1 MLGGA
6 VGLSNIC
13 SLNSSTSNPTGNN
26 IPPSTSSS
34 KARGFSL
41 FNSISSSNS
50 TSSSSSTS
58 STSDRFAS
66 DLEAA
71 WRDSL
76 LSIAAAATSST
87 SPSNGKIDTSLEDHH
102 DGVINLSSSSSA
114 TNSNNI
120 HSIHNNNISNNSPLT
135 NNRRM
140 DVLDN
145 SNEEQ
150 SNSLLKA
157 LKTTSS
163 SSRNGSGCGGD
174 SDIEE
179 THANGDRDSSPSSLP
194 PTTTSSS
201 SSPNAHPPV
210 PVSYSQFVPPPH
222 PPLFPPGL
230 QQMQQLLQN
239 QLGGFSPAQLQQ
251 FVAQHQQQQQDAGR
265 KQLEAFLQQLQEQ
278 LQINILQQTH
288 LMQTGGGNGDK
299 GGFGRPNPGQ
309 AAALQ
314 QLQIQQQQLISQLQ
328 LIQQRLITL
337 PNFQQ
342 QIRKEEFN
350 IIDRVNSWKENGEQI
365 KSPSP
370 KPPPPS
376 SKSLLKCSEPKDDF
390 GSCPPPPPLGLLP
403 PLLDPRA
410 VSQQHPLFSHGTCR
424 WTGCDTQCED
434 LSTFLKHISSDH
446 ILDDK
451 STAQA
456 RVQMQIVSQLELQ
469 LQKERERLQAMMAH
483 LHLSKEVD
491 LKSHNHGV
499 NNSVNNGHNNCVSN
513 ISGSVN
519 SLSSKS
525 GPPPSSAAALNNG
538 SLVISSGGGHN
549 ESRSTPERENQS
561 KTPPKS
567 SNTKSSSSSSSN
579 NNPNSL
585 SAAFPSGPY
594 PSLSLRDGVSHPN
607 PLSALSVAARSP
619 SLPTSA
625 VTSMTA
631 NSISGPIRRRIS
643 DKAPI
648 PMNMP
653 YMLDRAGLDIAQE
666 IYRNR
671 DFYRSQDVRP
681 PFTYASLIRQA
692 IIESP
697 HNRLSLCEIYN
708 WFQNTFAHF
717 NQVSTTWKNAVRHNL
732 SLHKCFM
739 RVENVKGAVWTVDEV
754 EYHRRRPQR
763 GAAASTGGSVRTKSP
778 TFPHSPNAYGDALNA
793 SLQSALGFASANESS
808 NNNRE
813 GNHPFLNQGGIAAA
827 AAAAAALHQQHQQN
841 SRNSSSEHLE
851 GALRSSSAE
860 YLKIRNSLMCG
871 PGSNRGIGARGD
883 PPSGTRDEEEPDY
896 VKRESSSPHGNDLR
910 RLSSEDNGGG
920 SGGYDFIAA
929 AAAAAAR
936 AAAVNF
942 NGNSSIPDDE
952 EMDTDDIAV
961 APSENGAPKSS
972 PELHNNN
979 NNNIKDLSRNASSS
993 SEEIKREKF

>member
-1 MLGGA
+1 
-6 VGLSNIC
+6 
-13 SLNSSTSNPTGNN
+13 
-26 IPPSTSSS
+26 
-34 KARGFSL
+34 
-41 FNSISSSNS
+41 
-50 TSSSSSTS
+50 
-58 STSDRFAS
+58 
-66 DLEAA
+66 
-71 WRDSL
+71 
-76 LSIAAAATSST
+76 
-87 SPSNGKIDTSLEDHH
+87 
-102 DGVINLSSSSSA
+102 
-114 TNSNNI
+114 
-120 HSIHNNNISNNSPLT
+120 
-135 NNRRM
+135 M

-314 QLQIQQQQLISQLQ
+314 QLQIQQQHDSLPLAANTVLQ
-328 LIQQRLITL
+328 LTPSAFQL

-525 GPPPSSAAALNNG
+525 GPPPSSAVALNNG
-538 SLVISSGGGHN
+538 K
-549 ESRSTPERENQS
+549 RENQS

-697 HNRLSLCEIYN
+697 HNRLSL
-708 WFQNTFAHF
+708 F
-717 NQVSTTWKNAVRHNL
+717 STTWKNAVRHNL